1 MILTQIITNNNPITT
16 PIKDDGSEA
25 ELFAIGVNREDIS
38 LPELIK
44 WK

>member
-1 MILTQIITNNNPITT
+1 MIPTQIITNNNPITT
-16 PIKDDGSEA
+16 RVKDDGSES

-44 WK
+44 RK

>member
-1 MILTQIITNNNPITT
+1 MIPTQIITNNNPIKT
-16 PIKDDGSEA
+16 PIKDDISDA

-44 WK
+44 LK